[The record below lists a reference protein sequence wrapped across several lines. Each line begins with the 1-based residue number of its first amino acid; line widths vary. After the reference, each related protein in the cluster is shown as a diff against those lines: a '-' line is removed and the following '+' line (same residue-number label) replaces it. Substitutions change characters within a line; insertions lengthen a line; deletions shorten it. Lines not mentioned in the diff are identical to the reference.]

1 MESWNHG
8 VAWKGHKDPLGSL
21 IPSHGKEHVQNCLL
35 TLMEWQWVLGALARA
50 PGDQV
55 RIAMG
60 LFWLL
65 LDVVFSFQD
74 VPLIDVFTV
83 AC

>member
-1 MESWNHG
+1 MVSWNHG
-8 VAWKGHKDPLGSL
+8 VAWKGHKDPLGSV
-21 IPSHGKEHVQNCLL
+21 IPSRGKEHIQNCLL
-35 TLMEWQWVLGALARA
+35 TLMEWQWVLGALAGA

-55 RIAMG
+55 RIAMA